1 MEEDKTDADEEV
13 QTRADRNSAETDR
26 GGGGERE
33 VDVVGLQG
41 GWDSYSDVLSVAEEY
56 GGLKV
61 EQAKR
66 SLKGRWKDCARQ
78 SPEGRLAKFT

>member
-33 VDVVGLQG
+33 VDAVGLQG
-41 GWDSYSDVLSVAEEY
+41 GWDSYSDVLSVAEGIWRSE
-56 GGLKV
+56 GGAGQTKL
-61 EQAKR
+61 
-66 SLKGRWKDCARQ
+66 
-78 SPEGRLAKFT
+78 EGPLEGLREAITGGATS